1 MPQNIILLSDFEIGK
16 IPKLEK
22 EMETANLGP
31 RLLLYFLD
39 VDEFLVPVDEF
50 LVPDGTCVSLMVF
63 FALG

>member
-39 VDEFLVPVDEF
+39 VDFLF
-50 LVPDGTCVSLMVF
+50 LLMSFLFLMEHVF
-63 FALG
+63 L